1 MKTEYGQRSSN
12 MKHFVIAAI
21 AGGSMLF
28 FGQGVAGAELPAPT
42 GTRSASDTVA
52 DLEAKGHHVQIN
64 GPTSGPLSLCKA
76 TGVHGLNNSNLDSSG
91 NRIDEDLF
99 STVYVDVVCPNP

>member
-1 MKTEYGQRSSN
+1 
-12 MKHFVIAAI
+12 MKHLVIATI
-21 AGGSMLF
+21 TVGSILF
-28 FGQGVAGAELPAPT
+28 LGQGVAAATVPAPI

-91 NRIDEDLF
+91 NRIDEDQF
-99 STVYVDVVCPNP
+99 STIYVDVVCPNP

>member
-1 MKTEYGQRSSN
+1 MKY
-12 MKHFVIAAI
+12 VAI
-21 AGGSMLF
+21 ATIAVGSMLF
-28 FGQGVAGAELPAPT
+28 LGQGVASAAASAPT

-64 GPTSGPLSLCKA
+64 GSASAPLSACKA
-76 TGVHGLNNSNLDSSG
+76 TGVHGLNDSNLDSSG
-91 NRIDEDLF
+91 NRIDDDRF

>member
-1 MKTEYGQRSSN
+1 
-12 MKHFVIAAI
+12 MKHLVIATVAV
-21 AGGSMLF
+21 GSMVLF
-28 FGQGVAGAELPAPT
+28 LGQGVAAAAVPAPT
-42 GTRSASDTVA
+42 GTRSASDTVT

-91 NRIDEDLF
+91 NRIDEDQF

>member
-1 MKTEYGQRSSN
+1 
-12 MKHFVIAAI
+12 MKHLVIATI
-21 AGGSMLF
+21 AVGSIPFL
-28 FGQGVAGAELPAPT
+28 GQGVAGAAIPAPT
-42 GTRSASDTVA
+42 VTRSASDTVA

-76 TGVHGLNNSNLDSSG
+76 TGVHGLNDSNLDSLG